1 MIGKDKF
8 AHKLRQ
14 ANLRHLFGD
23 VFDYIYCAG
32 DFRKPKSEI
41 LKERYEGKDYI
52 WIEDRIDYALQGAEI
67 GLKTYVMDWPY
78 NREGWDGKR
87 VKNWS
92 ELYDATH

>member
-23 VFDYIYCAG
+23 VFDFIYCAG
-32 DFRKPKSEI
+32 DFTKPKREI

-52 WIEDRIDYALQGAEI
+52 WVEDRIDYALQGAEI

-78 NREGWDGKR
+78 NRSETTLPR
-87 VKNWS
+87 VSNWK